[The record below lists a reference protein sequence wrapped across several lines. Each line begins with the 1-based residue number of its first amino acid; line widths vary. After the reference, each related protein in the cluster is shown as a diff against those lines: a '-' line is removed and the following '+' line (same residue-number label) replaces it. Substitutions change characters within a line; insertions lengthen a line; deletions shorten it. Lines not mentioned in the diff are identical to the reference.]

1 MSCACSSSSSNGA
14 AAMNRRSKFISSSSS
29 SSSKAKGGFATRRRD
44 LRSNS
49 SRKKKMSSSSTF
61 LTTIKATTPAWHPD
75 AKRDDVPFDE
85 PTPGF
90 SSIPD
95 ALEEIKKGK
104 FVVVLDDEDRE
115 NEGDLIGAAD
125 MMTQESMAF
134 MIRHTS
140 GLVCVSLE
148 DERADALQL
157 PLMVDSKQNKDYMKT
172 AFTVSCDMATSTT
185 GISAGERAETIN
197 ALANENTKPTDLVRP
212 GHVFPL
218 RYREGGVLKRA
229 GHTEAAVDL
238 SRMAGRAPVGVLC
251 EIVNDDGTGSMS
263 RLPELKEFSKKHDLK
278 MVLISDMIRS
288 RRATEKNSLIER
300 TAIARVPTEHG
311 SFTAVSYVS
320 KVDGIEHVAFVY
332 GDHATAE
339 EIAES
344 LKENA
349 LVRVHSECLT
359 GDIFKSARCDC
370 GNQLE
375 MAMKKIADEG
385 RGAIVYL
392 RGQEGRGIGLGH
404 KLRAYNLQD
413 KGRDTVQANEDLG
426 LPVDNREYGVG
437 AQILN
442 DLGVRSVRLMTNNPA
457 KYHGL
462 RGYGI
467 TVTGR
472 MPLFAPI
479 TLENKTYLEAKRTK
493 MGHLFDTESGDF
505 ENVATAA
512 TPMS

>member
-1 MSCACSSSSSNGA
+1 
-14 AAMNRRSKFISSSSS
+14 
-29 SSSKAKGGFATRRRD
+29 
-44 LRSNS
+44 
-49 SRKKKMSSSSTF
+49 
-61 LTTIKATTPAWHPD
+61 
-75 AKRDDVPFDE
+75 
-85 PTPGF
+85 
-90 SSIPD
+90 
-95 ALEEIKKGK
+95 LEEIRRGK

-125 MMTQESMAF
+125 LMTQESMAF
-134 MIRHTS
+134 MIRYTS
-140 GLVCVSLE
+140 GIVCVSLE
-148 DERADALQL
+148 DERADKLHL
-157 PLMVDSKQNKDYMKT
+157 PLMVDSKANKDYMKT

-185 GISAGERAETIN
+185 GISAGERADTVN
-197 ALANENTKPTDLVRP
+197 ALVNDGTKPTDLVRP

-263 RLPELKEFSKKHDLK
+263 RLPELMEFSKKHDLK
-278 MVLISDMIRS
+278 MVLISDMIRY

-332 GDHATAE
+332 GDHANAE

-344 LKENA
+344 IKENA

-375 MAMKKIADEG
+375 MAMKKIAYEG

-493 MGHLFDTESGDF
+493 MGHLFGESSGF
-505 ENVATAA
+505 ENVVTAT
-512 TPMS
+512 TLRQL